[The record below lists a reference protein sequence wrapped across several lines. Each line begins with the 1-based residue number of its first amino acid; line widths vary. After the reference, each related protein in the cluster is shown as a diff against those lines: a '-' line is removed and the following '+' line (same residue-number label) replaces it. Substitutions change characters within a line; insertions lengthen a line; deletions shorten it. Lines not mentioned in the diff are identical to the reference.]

1 MEFRPSAV
9 RGEPAVGSAAD
20 IYSVGEAALDV
31 PVESALINSMT
42 LFWLRS
48 WRWGFV
54 ILDVESWRPPRRP
67 NVRALLALLA

>member
-1 MEFRPSAV
+1 MEFRPPAV

-48 WRWGFV
+48 WRW
-54 ILDVESWRPPRRP
+54 
-67 NVRALLALLA
+67 